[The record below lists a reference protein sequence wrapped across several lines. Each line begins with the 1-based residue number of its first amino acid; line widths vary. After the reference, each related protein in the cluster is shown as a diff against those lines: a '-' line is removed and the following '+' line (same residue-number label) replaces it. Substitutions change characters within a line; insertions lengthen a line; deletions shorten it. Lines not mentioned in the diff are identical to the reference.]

1 MLTQGFFY
9 FLLICELAI
18 LGLLIVGIFSK
29 VRSILKTY
37 YVRVDDQ
44 NYEHHVS

>member
-9 FLLICELAI
+9 FLLTCELAA
-18 LGLLIVGIFSK
+18 LGFLAVGIVLK

-37 YVRVDDQ
+37 YVRVDD
-44 NYEHHVS
+44 

>member
-9 FLLICELAI
+9 FLLTCEMAA
-18 LGLLIVGIFSK
+18 LGLLFVGIIMK

-37 YVRVDDQ
+37 YVRVDD
-44 NYEHHVS
+44 